1 MILIE
6 FQISLYIRVRINSQL
21 IAMKPTLHPAIL
33 IVLSMFFA
41 PSARTQTSASVQ
53 EKSTIGGTVVDAVS
67 GQPLKGADVKL
78 RAVPRESDPIPQ
90 SQSTS
95 TDAGGR
101 FVFEGVSPG
110 RYNVFAS
117 HDGYVDN
124 TRDGAWT
131 RAKSMSV
138 ASGQHINDVVF
149 RLLPNGAFTGHITNE
164 AGKPLRGVSVQAM
177 KSSYPHGRRELHDV
191 AHAATNDAGEYRIT
205 GLAPGKYYIR
215 AKPPASLK
223 AKPGSN
229 KSYVPL
235 YYPATND
242 QSHSVALVLRAG
254 EELVGIDMTLAPVHT
269 VQIRGTVINA
279 RTSLPS
285 KEAEVTLL
293 SDQGETVFLPGK
305 NFSADGQAN
314 FDLPSVPPGSYVI
327 VAQQPSDFHEPR
339 TMWGW
344 TAVEV
349 KDGNVENVEVVV
361 GPGVDVSGHIR
372 IEGDTASDPSKQDL
386 GKELSNMTG
395 ALEPQEATSLAHLT
409 PDIDTASMKPDGTF
423 IFREIPQ
430 GSYRIDFFPVPAGYY
445 LHSTGAVDV
454 LETGVMV
461 GLGHS
466 PAVLELVL
474 SPGAGRIDGSVESD
488 DQAVPGVSVVLVPD
502 GKDRGQPNY
511 YRQAITDQSGRFAMR
526 NIVPG
531 DYTLF
536 AWEQID
542 RGAYFDPEFLA
553 QYEDRGKAIHVE
565 EGGQISVKL
574 EPIPAAETI
583 P

>member
-1 MILIE
+1 
-6 FQISLYIRVRINSQL
+6 V
-21 IAMKPTLHPAIL
+21 IAMKPTLVPVIL
-33 IVLSMFFA
+33 IMLAMFLAPFA
-41 PSARTQTSASVQ
+41 RAQNTGSVQ
-53 EKSTIGGTVVDAVS
+53 EKGTIGGTVVDAMS

-78 RAVPRESDPIPQ
+78 RGVPSESDPIPK
-90 SQSTS
+90 STSSS
-95 TDAGGR
+95 TDAVGK
-101 FVFEGVSPG
+101 FVFEGVLPG
-110 RYNVFAS
+110 RYSLFAS

-124 TRDGAWT
+124 THDAAWT
-131 RAKSMSV
+131 RTKSLSL
-138 ASGQHINDVVF
+138 ASGQHINDLVF
-149 RLLPNGAFTGHITNE
+149 RLLPNGTLSGHIANE
-164 AGKPLRGVSVQAM
+164 AGKPLRGVSVQAL

-191 AHAATNDAGEYRIT
+191 SHAATNDAGEYRIT
-205 GLAPGKYYIR
+205 GLAPGKYFIR

-235 YYPATND
+235 YYPAAND

-254 EELVGIDMTLAPVHT
+254 EELVGIDMTLVPVHT
-269 VQIRGTVINA
+269 VHIRGVVVNA

-314 FDLPSVPPGSYVI
+314 FDLPSVPLGSYVI
-327 VAQQPSDFHEPR
+327 VAQQPSSPREPQ

-344 TAVEV
+344 TSVEV
-349 KDGNVENVEVVV
+349 KDGNLEHVEVAV
-361 GPGVDVSGHIR
+361 GSGVDVSGRIR
-372 IEGDTASDPSKQDL
+372 IEGDTASDLSKEDL
-386 GKELSNMTG
+386 GKQLSNMTG
-395 ALEPQEATSLAHLT
+395 ALEPQEATSLANLT

-430 GSYRIDFFPVPAGYY
+430 GTYRIDFFPVPAGFY
-445 LHSTGAVDV
+445 LHSGGAVDV
-454 LETGVMV
+454 LETGVTV

-466 PAVLELVL
+466 PAALDLVL
-474 SPGAGRIDGSVESD
+474 SAGAGRIDGAVESD
-488 DQAVPGVSVVLVPD
+488 DQAVPGASVVLVPD

-511 YRQAITDQSGRFAMR
+511 YRQALTDQSGRFAMR

-574 EPIPAAETI
+574 EPIPAAETV